1 MRLSIISCLTSLF
14 LIISITGC
22 VSTKITAPAI
32 HDKAA
37 KEIVPLKIDYKNLP
51 GEDSIALVNPNGK
64 KSGVTNDPGRL
75 DKVMIPAIQKI
86 VRNKGYA
93 ITDDVNKAR
102 GVLTVDFSE
111 FGIYWS
117 AGPSKGS
124 GRIKTDVNH
133 YITPKNSENK
143 LWKWNYKNE
152 KEYGELPGNCIAGIA
167 GCTIIG
173 IIPFMIYVNSKG
185 GTEGTQMT
193 KEGNA
198 LLADYFAKF
207 EAALPAAGTVVK

>member
-1 MRLSIISCLTSLF
+1 MKQL
-14 LIISITGC
+14 LILLI
-22 VSTKITAPAI
+22 
-32 HDKAA
+32 
-37 KEIVPLKIDYKNLP
+37 
-51 GEDSIALVNPNGK
+51 
-64 KSGVTNDPGRL
+64 
-75 DKVMIPAIQKI
+75 
-86 VRNKGYA
+86 
-93 ITDDVNKAR
+93 R
-102 GVLTVDFSE
+102 GVDDS
-111 FGIYWS
+111 
-117 AGPSKGS
+117 
-124 GRIKTDVNH
+124 
-133 YITPKNSENK
+133 
-143 LWKWNYKNE
+143 WKWNYKNE